1 MKKQEV
7 LTVEIASRRLG
18 ATIAGCE
25 LVAFVCLTL
34 VFAGCKKP
42 APAPPEK
49 TLVRTTEVE
58 SMENVIG
65 AIHAR
70 ATQQTLV
77 TSTSA
82 PETAIHSQA

>member
-25 LVAFVCLTL
+25 VTL
-34 VFAGCKKP
+34 VFRCA